1 MFLSLADFTGEC
13 SLSQS
18 RYGKT
23 DSDLI
28 IASTEERILKDLLG
42 DDLYLKLIADLD
54 GSYVPQTQKY
64 QRLVNGYDYTVTNAY
79 GVTVTV
85 NYKGIKP
92 MLKYFTY
99 YDILLS
105 KDNQASDV
113 GQVEPV
119 QENSQR
125 MAKNQLNRI
134 LRTAYNKG
142 VALYGYDIEKD
153 INMQTNPIYG
163 GNYKRAEEPEYD
175 YYALLVAGSCFNF
188 LYKYYTV
195 DYPTWQFTAK
205 SDILLNGW
213 L

>member
-1 MFLSLADFTGEC
+1 MFLALSDFTGDC
-13 SLSQS
+13 NISQS
-18 RYGKT
+18 RFGKT
-23 DSDLI
+23 DSDLL
-28 IASTEERILKDLLG
+28 IAGTEERILKELLG
-42 DDLYLKLIADLD
+42 YDLYLKLIADLN

-64 QRLVNGYDYTVTNAY
+64 VRLVNGYTYTVVNAD
-79 GVTVTV
+79 GVTVNV
-85 NYKGIKP
+85 AYKGIKP

-125 MAKNQLNRI
+125 MSKNQLNRM

-163 GNYKRAEEPEYD
+163 GNYKLTDEPEYD
-175 YYALLVAGSCFNF
+175 YFAELVKGSCFNF
-188 LYKYYTV
+188 LYKYYLT
-195 DYPTWQFTAK
+195 DYTTWQFTAK
-205 SDILLNGW
+205 RDMLMSGYL
-213 L
+213 